1 MTTSALARPRSPWLL
16 IILMALVMFGPM
28 AIDIFLPSIPA
39 MMLDFNAPGSALQA
53 TITLFLL
60 TMGLGQIVLGPLVDR
75 IGRRPVLIAG
85 IICYG
90 LGAFIAAQA
99 GSLEGLYAGRV
110 LQGIGA
116 CATSIVT
123 MAAVR
128 DTFDPEKGARIFS
141 YLNGVLCIVPALAPM
156 LGGLLALQYGWR
168 SNFFFM
174 GIFAVATGML
184 VLWRFPETR
193 PDHTDS
199 SGRLYQ
205 WQRYRSVLFSRFFL
219 YYALVCAAAMTLII
233 TYVTYAPV
241 VLIDGLGLSQ
251 IAFSLWFG
259 GNACINILGF
269 VLAPRLTATLG
280 RKKMVTLALCIML
293 TGGLAEIAGVLWLQ
307 LGAMTYMLPASMI
320 CLGFSLGLGCAS
332 SLALELFPEKAGT
345 ASALL
350 GCIQLTISSALA
362 SLVQQTALSGSLA
375 VMGLTLLLIP
385 ALLFMRHTMTAEE
398 NRAGH

>member
-280 RKKMVTLALCIML
+280 RQKM
-293 TGGLAEIAGVLWLQ
+293 
-307 LGAMTYMLPASMI
+307 
-320 CLGFSLGLGCAS
+320 AS
-332 SLALELFPEKAGT
+332 SLV
-345 ASALL
+345 S
-350 GCIQLTISSALA
+350 I
-362 SLVQQTALSGSLA
+362 
-375 VMGLTLLLIP
+375 
-385 ALLFMRHTMTAEE
+385 
-398 NRAGH
+398 